1 MLMCYLVLILC
12 NFDEKYFMRFLFV
25 AALLSLIIASCSDKS
40 SSLAGRWE
48 LDEIDYTEHYKSIPE
63 EARALIRTAMDKAFK
78 KLKGKTF
85 FTFSENE
92 KLTLEAPNFLNE
104 VKKTEGNWKMNDTQ
118 DSLRFIFADEVENYR
133 IDQLNADSLILSTNE
148 VPARTLI
155 LLRKY
160 WKD

>member
-1 MLMCYLVLILC
+1 
-12 NFDEKYFMRFLFV
+12 MRYILFV
-25 AALLSLIIASCSDKS
+25 ALIGLFISSCSDKS
-40 SSLAGRWE
+40 STLIGRWE

-63 EARALIRTAMDKAFK
+63 EARSMIREAMNKAFK

-92 KLTLEAPNFLNE
+92 KLTLEAPNFLNK
-104 VKKTEGNWKMNDTQ
+104 VKRTKGNWKMNDTQ
-118 DSLRFIFADEVENYR
+118 DSLRIIIADEVENYR
-133 IDQLNADSLILSTNE
+133 IVQINADSLILSTTE

-155 LLRKY
+155 LLRQK

>member
-1 MLMCYLVLILC
+1 
-12 NFDEKYFMRFLFV
+12 MRFLIFTAIVSFV
-25 AALLSLIIASCSDKS
+25 IASCSDKS

-85 FTFSENE
+85 FTFTENE

-104 VKKTEGNWKMNDTQ
+104 VKKTEGKWKMNDAQ
-118 DSLRFIFADEVENYR
+118 DSLCFIFADEMENYR
-133 IDQLNADSLILSTNE
+133 IVQLSADSLILSTTE

>member
-1 MLMCYLVLILC
+1 
-12 NFDEKYFMRFLFV
+12 MRFLIV
-25 AALLSLIIASCSDKS
+25 AAIVSIVIASCSDKS
-40 SSLAGRWE
+40 SSLVGRWE

-104 VKKTEGNWKMNDTQ
+104 VKKSEGSWKMNDNQ

-133 IDQLNADSLILSTNE
+133 IVQLSADSLILSTTE

-155 LLRKY
+155 LLRKN

>member
-1 MLMCYLVLILC
+1 MCYLVLILC

-25 AALLSLIIASCSDKS
+25 AAILSLIITSCEDKTS
-40 SSLAGRWE
+40 TLLGRWE
-48 LDEIDYTEHYKSIPE
+48 LEEIDYTAHYKSIPE
-63 EARALIRTAMDKAFK
+63 EARPLIRKAMDKAFK

-92 KLTLEAPNFLNE
+92 KLILEAPNFLNV
-104 VKKTEGNWKMNDTQ
+104 VKKTKGKWKMNEAQ
-118 DSLRFIFADEVENYR
+118 DSLCFIFSNEVENYR
-133 IDQLNADSLILSTNE
+133 IDQLSADRLILSTSD

-155 LLRKY
+155 LFRKY

>member
-1 MLMCYLVLILC
+1 
-12 NFDEKYFMRFLFV
+12 MRHLFI
-25 AALLSLIIASCSDKS
+25 AALLALTVTSCSDKS
-40 SSLAGRWE
+40 STLTGRWE
-48 LDEIDYTEHYKSIPE
+48 LDEIDYSEHYKSIPE
-63 EARALIRTAMDKAFK
+63 EAREMIRAAMNKAFK

-92 KLTLEAPNFLNE
+92 KLTLEAPNFLNK
-104 VKKTEGNWKMNDTQ
+104 VKRTKGNWKMNDTQ
-118 DSLRFIFADEVENYR
+118 DSLRIIIADEVENYR
-133 IDQLNADSLILSTNE
+133 IVQINADSLILATSE

>member
-1 MLMCYLVLILC
+1 
-12 NFDEKYFMRFLFV
+12 MRHLFI
-25 AALLSLIIASCSDKS
+25 AALLALTVTSCSDKS
-40 SSLAGRWE
+40 STLIGRWE

-63 EARALIRTAMDKAFK
+63 EAREMIREAMNKAFK

-92 KLTLEAPNFLNE
+92 KLTLEAPNFLNK
-104 VKKTEGNWKMNDTQ
+104 VKRTKGNWKMNDTQ
-118 DSLRFIFADEVENYR
+118 DSLRIIIADEVENYR
-133 IDQLNADSLILSTNE
+133 IVQINADSLILSTSE

>member
-1 MLMCYLVLILC
+1 
-12 NFDEKYFMRFLFV
+12 MRFLIV
-25 AALLSLIIASCSDKS
+25 AAIVSIVIASCSDKS
-40 SSLAGRWE
+40 SSLVGRWE

-85 FTFSENE
+85 FTFTENE

-104 VKKTEGNWKMNDTQ
+104 VKKTEGKWKMNDAQ
-118 DSLRFIFADEVENYR
+118 DSLCFIFADEMENYR
-133 IDQLNADSLILSTNE
+133 IVQLSTDSLILSTTE

>member
-1 MLMCYLVLILC
+1 
-12 NFDEKYFMRFLFV
+12 MRFLFI
-25 AALLSLIIASCSDKS
+25 AALFSIVITSCSDKT
-40 SSLAGRWE
+40 SSLVGRWE

-78 KLKGKTF
+78 KLKGRTF

-104 VKKTEGNWKMNDTQ
+104 VKKTEGKWKMNDAQ
-118 DSLRFIFADEVENYR
+118 DSLCFIFADEMENYR
-133 IDQLNADSLILSTNE
+133 IVQLSADSLILSTTE